1 MLLAIIVPIAL
12 LITCGILVGEA
23 NQPGIYVGLMAVL
36 SVIIALEARSLVP
49 RGLGRPFNLPT
60 TAVALMLIVSGVLII
75 PLAILLGLYYYKRSV
90 VLRGGAAAPAPQAGS
105 LKPASSVRQMPASA
119 PVKPVATPAPAV
131 RQMPAAAPTPA
142 PRPLP
147 SPTPTPAAKPPS
159 ASNSVL
165 GDE

>member
-23 NQPGIYVGLMAVL
+23 NQPGVYVGLMAVL

-60 TAVALMLIVSGVLII
+60 IAVVLMLIASSILVI
-75 PLAILLGLYYYKRSV
+75 PLAILVGLYYYKRSV
-90 VLRGGAAAPAPQAGS
+90 VLRGGTPSPAPQAAS
-105 LKPASSVRQMPASA
+105 PRPASSVRQMPASA
-119 PVKPVATPAPAV
+119 PVKPAATPAPPV
-131 RQMPAAAPTPA
+131 RQMPAAAPAPA
-142 PRPLP
+142 PRPMP
-147 SPTPTPAAKPPS
+147 APAPAAKPPS